1 MEFLKFEFR
10 KRERGEEMKC
20 DVVTMGTC
28 VTQAEADVRSSLR
41 AADPSLRPRGVFLCT
56 GMSVSERIHI

>member
-1 MEFLKFEFR
+1 MER
-10 KRERGEEMKC
+10 QEEMKC

-41 AADPSLRPRGVFLCT
+41 AADPSLGPRVF
-56 GMSVSERIHI
+56 SPAQE